1 MVLRG
6 VIYETMNVLESKLA
20 TTHDLVT
27 LAKLRGVD
35 LSSTSQD
42 WAFLKDG
49 RFISLW
55 RTGGEVHYNLQ
66 GPIKA
71 LPERYEASASAFRD
85 IWHEA
90 GTLVDLD
97 QAFELLNAWLI
108 DMKEVDDLPERS
120 MRREGIG

>member
-1 MVLRG
+1 
-6 VIYETMNVLESKLA
+6 MNVLESKLA

-55 RTGGEVHYNLQ
+55 RTGSEVHYNLQ

-71 LPERYEASASAFRD
+71 LPERYQASASAFRGM
-85 IWHEA
+85 WHEA

-97 QAFELLNAWLI
+97 LI
-108 DMKEVDDLPERS
+108 NS
-120 MRREGIG
+120 SF